1 MLKKIMRLFGFVKL
15 SDLTYDFHI
24 SEAGKLLG
32 DPTDYGI
39 TTEVESKFFKDLST
53 VEDIN
58 LFLDATLAA
67 DMQREFSCTDDNQR
81 HLVKGAFGRTLYFK
95 KGVKKASGKNLQ

>member
-1 MLKKIMRLFGFVKL
+1 MKLFGFVKL
-15 SDLTYDFHI
+15 SDLTYDYHI
-24 SEAGKLLG
+24 SEASKLLG
-32 DPTDYGI
+32 DPTEYEI
-39 TTEVESKFFKDLST
+39 TPQFESRFFKDLSS
-53 VEDIN
+53 VDGIN

-95 KGVKKASGKNLQ
+95 KGVKKASSKNLQ